1 MTVAIISMLLISK
14 IIIYIS
20 RNTLLLSEIADSNP
34 IFKWTSRY
42 RPEINFF

>member
-1 MTVAIISMLLISK
+1 MTVAIISMLK